1 MKDRPSGQLHDLLR
15 RITGEREAQDEL
27 GRVAH
32 ELRRRHEDARERGR
46 RQRAAQ
52 IAENNPRRG
61 VRRVRAARARGAK
74 AARRAPGGRE
84 VGRFIAGSVCAPA
97 SALSFPERNEPEDV

>member
-74 AARRAPGGRE
+74 AARRAPGG
-84 VGRFIAGSVCAPA
+84 
-97 SALSFPERNEPEDV
+97 